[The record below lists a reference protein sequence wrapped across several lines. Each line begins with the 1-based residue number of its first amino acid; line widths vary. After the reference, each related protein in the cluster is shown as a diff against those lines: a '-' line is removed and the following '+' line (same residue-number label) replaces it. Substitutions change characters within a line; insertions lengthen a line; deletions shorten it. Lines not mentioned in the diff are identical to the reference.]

1 MELAAIRRQLHRI
14 AEVSGAEHQTA
25 AFVADFLRPLQPAVL
40 LTGLGGTGVCATFD
54 SGQAGPHLLFRAE
67 LDALPI
73 QEINSFSY
81 TSLSPGV
88 SHKCGHDGHMTIL
101 LGLALSLSEKPI
113 RRGRVSLLF
122 QPAEET
128 GEGAAAVLADPAFE
142 AIQPDRVYALHNVP
156 AYPLGELLVR
166 TGSITAAVKSMVIAF
181 SGKTAHAAEPEHG
194 KNPAG
199 VLARIL
205 LALDELS
212 QQDTDRSDFQLITPV
227 HAVLGEKAY
236 GVAAGHA
243 ALHLTLRAWTNDQM
257 EVVIA
262 ALEKRISEICG
273 ESDIGYAVSWTNVFE
288 ANTNDAELAKELSL
302 LAATAGIPVKLLSQP
317 FKWGE
322 DFGYFTQRYRGLFL
336 GLGSGEACPAL
347 HNPDYDFPDAL
358 LDKGVSLFRLLVEAT
373 LA

>member
-1 MELAAIRRQLHRI
+1 MELSVIRRQLHRI

-25 AFVADFLRPLQPAVL
+25 AFVADFLTPLQPVGL

-54 SGQAGPHLLFRAE
+54 SGQTGPHLLFRAE

-73 QEINSFSY
+73 QEINSFSHV
-81 TSLSPGV
+81 SLFPGV
-88 SHKCGHDGHMTIL
+88 SHKCGHDGHTTIL

-113 RRGRVSLLF
+113 RSGKVSLLF

-128 GEGAAAVLADPAFE
+128 GEGAAAVLADPAFA
-142 AIQPDRVYALHNVP
+142 AIRPDRVYALHNVP
-156 AYPLGELLVR
+156 GYPLGNVLIR
-166 TGSITAAVKSMVIAF
+166 TGSITAAVKSMVITF
-181 SGKTAHAAEPEHG
+181 FGKTAHAAEPEHG

-212 QQDTDRSDFQLITPV
+212 QPDTDRSDFQLITPV

-236 GVAAGHA
+236 GVSAGHA
-243 ALHLTLRAWTNDQM
+243 ALHLTLRAWTNQQM
-257 EVVIA
+257 DLLIA
-262 ALEKRISEICG
+262 ALEKAISEICG
-273 ESDIGYAVSWTNVFE
+273 KSDIGYAVSWTNVFE
-288 ANTNDAELAKELSL
+288 ANANDGDLAAELAELAS
-302 LAATAGIPVKLLSQP
+302 TKQMPVTVLSQP

-336 GLGSGEACPAL
+336 GLGSGEDCAAL

-358 LDKGVSLFRLLVEAT
+358 LDKGVALFRLLVEAA